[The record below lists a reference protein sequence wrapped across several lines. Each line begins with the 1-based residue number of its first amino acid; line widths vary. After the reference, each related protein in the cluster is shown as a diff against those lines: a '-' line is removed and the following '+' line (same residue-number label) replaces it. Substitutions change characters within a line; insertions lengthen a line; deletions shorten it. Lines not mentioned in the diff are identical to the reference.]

1 MEIRY
6 KIEFLSDWHIGS
18 GLDAGADADNIVL
31 KDENN
36 LPYIPGKTLKG
47 LLKDALNEM
56 ANVGKVKK
64 ELIDKIFGG
73 VTENGSTIAG
83 KAFFKDAVLPE
94 NEQKEIIENNL
105 SDLLYR
111 NIASTKINKKGVA
124 EKNSLRTIQVTIP
137 AVMYSNIILKEDIT
151 GAEELFEKAFK
162 WLRYIG
168 VNRNRGLG
176 KCIIS
181 KI

>member
-1 MEIRY
+1 MKIVY

-56 ANVGKVKK
+56 ANVGKVEK
-64 ELIDKIFGG
+64 EQIDEIFGS
-73 VTENGSTIAG
+73 VTENNYTIAG
-83 KAFFKDAVLPE
+83 KVFFKDAILSE

-137 AVMYSNIILKEDIT
+137 VVLYSSIILKENIPGT
-151 GAEELFEKAFK
+151 EELFEKAFK

-176 KCIIS
+176 RCSVS